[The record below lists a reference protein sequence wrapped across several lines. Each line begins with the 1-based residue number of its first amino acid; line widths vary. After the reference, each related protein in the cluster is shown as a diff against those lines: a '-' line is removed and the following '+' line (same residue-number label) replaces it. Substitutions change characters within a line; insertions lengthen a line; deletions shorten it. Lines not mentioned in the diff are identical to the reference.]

1 MTDAE
6 LIARLRKADEYEPL
20 GHDGWEAADRIE
32 ELHNEWRF
40 NANGWSD
47 ALARIE
53 ALTEQLAAARQDAHD
68 AEDELELQEQEACMM
83 ENGYIKLEKERDA
96 LEAKLAK
103 AVELALEECPFRHGT
118 PKYNDWWHHR
128 RATLA
133 EIKGESHE

>member
-1 MTDAE
+1 MTDEE
-6 LIARLRKADEYEPL
+6 LIARLRDAKRDWPEF
-20 GHDGWEAADRIE
+20 GHDRAEAA
-32 ELHNEWRF
+32 
-40 NANGWSD
+40 
-47 ALARIE
+47 ARIE

-103 AVELALEECPFRHGT
+103 AVEIGNKMAHSIEGNYYLPNIAGEWR
-118 PKYNDWWHHR
+118 KV
-128 RATLA
+128 AA